1 MPASI
6 HFNFFSKKFKFLPV
20 FFLIWG
26 VFTINQPVASAQ
38 EAQPA
43 PDCKGVATLEQ
54 WYKKT
59 DLWRFKNETC
69 KPAPTVQAYSYTP
82 IDAFELYTE
91 FRAAHSKAS
100 DEVEKKYKY
109 TLVTVKGTFLRK
121 GSSFLGFPEV
131 FFQTNNR
138 YHVVLC
144 QFSKADQELIS
155 SLQPGQYMVIRGTVK
170 EWNKV
175 GILAIEDCSFV
186 EILSPADSIPKPT
199 TIGYTPQSITYEK
212 LLAKCELYL
221 AGKSDPAEF
230 IQFCTGISEDQDNTP
245 QIRSFVLSHRARA
258 YLNLGE
264 IEKAKAD
271 VKTALEIDDSIP
283 APYQSMAYIYIREN
297 NPAKVVEYFKKAS
310 EKENT
315 EREKNVLRGV
325 AQNYQIMTEAIPA
338 KKLFAEITH
347 NPFAA
352 EIKYATGFIAV
363 KGKVTKMGRDNSNP
377 SLRVINEGNDQFTV
391 TDSPNPPLL
400 LLDAGGGKSV
410 ECQLT
415 SSALPVLAKTQVG
428 DEVRLACLFNKAS
441 DSRVQLNICSIWGQ

>member
-1 MPASI
+1 M
-6 HFNFFSKKFKFLPV
+6 
-20 FFLIWG
+20 
-26 VFTINQPVASAQ
+26 
-38 EAQPA
+38 
-43 PDCKGVATLEQ
+43 
-54 WYKKT
+54 
-59 DLWRFKNETC
+59 
-69 KPAPTVQAYSYTP
+69 
-82 IDAFELYTE
+82 
-91 FRAAHSKAS
+91 
-100 DEVEKKYKY
+100 
-109 TLVTVKGTFLRK
+109 
-121 GSSFLGFPEV
+121 
-131 FFQTNNR
+131 
-138 YHVVLC
+138 
-144 QFSKADQELIS
+144 
-155 SLQPGQYMVIRGTVK
+155 
-170 EWNKV
+170 
-175 GILAIEDCSFV
+175 
-186 EILSPADSIPKPT
+186 
-199 TIGYTPQSITYEK
+199 
-212 LLAKCELYL
+212 
-221 AGKSDPAEF
+221 
-230 IQFCTGISEDQDNTP
+230 
-245 QIRSFVLSHRARA
+245 
-258 YLNLGE
+258 NLGE
-264 IEKAKAD
+264 MEKAKAD

-363 KGKVTKMGRDNSNP
+363 KGKVSKMGRDNSDP
-377 SLRVINEGNDQFTV
+377 SLRVINNGNDQFTV